1 MREVGEILARGPNV
15 MAGYYRDQA
24 ATDAALKDGWLHTGD
39 LGRFDDQGRLYIVGR
54 AKDVI
59 VDAGGN
65 NVYIDEVEESYSHC
79 AYLKELAVV
88 GLEDSRRR
96 AGRGAGG
103 AGIFHVDKAAA
114 PFTISF
120 RPTLPRSARVSI
132 RISASGFCALP
143 TAICRAP
150 GPAR

>member
-1 MREVGEILARGPNV
+1 MRSVGEILARGPNV

-65 NVYIDEVEESYSHC
+65 NVYIDEVEESYSHS

-88 GLEDSRRR
+88 GLEDARRR
-96 AGRGAGG
+96 TGRGAGG
-103 AGIFHVDKAAA
+103 AGLFARGQSRRAVHDQLQAHFAKVGAE
-114 PFTISF
+114 SQ
-120 RPTLPRSARVSI
+120 SA
-132 RISASGFCALP
+132 
-143 TAICRAP
+143 
-150 GPAR
+150 